1 MKYYELEPEDNHFHS
16 VVADITHKC
25 NMNCANCYIP
35 NRDIP
40 DIDLFRLYDA
50 IIRLPKR
57 TWIRLIG
64 AEPTMH
70 PDLPEIIK
78 TILGYGHRVSLTTN
92 GLKLASPAYLDSLV
106 GAGAYYFLIS
116 MNGADDDEVYKEL
129 DSGPYAGL
137 KVKAL
142 ENVLKR
148 SLTVNTGT
156 IIAKGVNEIT
166 LQRQPELVVEVAK
179 KAGIRF
185 DQNPWKRITP
195 VLRIKSV
202 GEIGRNMG
210 GSRTYQMEEMID
222 MCKNVFGKKSNDFLK
237 VESGLNLLKH
247 GDGPSYT
254 FDLDTDV
261 GKIHIRLIDWAVDE
275 DGVVDAGNK
284 NRGRFTEDFKIAPFF
299 EHVKENE
306 FGY

>member
-1 MKYYELEPEDNHFHS
+1 MEYYELAPEDNHFHS
-16 VVADITHKC
+16 IVADITHKC

-35 NRDIP
+35 NRDVP
-40 DIDLFRLYDA
+40 DIDLHRLLDS
-50 IIRLPKR
+50 ISKLPTR

-70 PDLPEIIK
+70 PNLPYIIRA
-78 TILGYGHRVSLTTN
+78 IIGLGHRCSLTTN
-92 GLKLASPAYLDSLV
+92 GLKLASNKYLDQLV
-106 GAGAYYFLIS
+106 NAGAYYFLIS
-116 MNGADDDEVYKEL
+116 MNGADDDIIYKEL
-129 DSGPYAGL
+129 DSGSYAGL
-137 KVKAL
+137 KVRAL

-148 SLTVNTGT
+148 KLTVNTGT

-166 LQRQPELVVEVAK
+166 LKRQPELVVEVAK
-179 KAGIRF
+179 RVGIRF

-202 GEIGRNMG
+202 GDIGRNMG
-210 GSRTYQMEEMID
+210 GSATYQMEDMID
-222 MCKNVFGKKSNDFLK
+222 MCRKQFGVKEFTR

-254 FDLDTDV
+254 FDIHTDV
-261 GKIHIRLIDWAVDE
+261 GLIHVRLVDWAVDE

-284 NRGRFTEDFKIAPFF
+284 NRGRFTQDFKIAPFF
-299 EHVKENE
+299 EHVKKNE